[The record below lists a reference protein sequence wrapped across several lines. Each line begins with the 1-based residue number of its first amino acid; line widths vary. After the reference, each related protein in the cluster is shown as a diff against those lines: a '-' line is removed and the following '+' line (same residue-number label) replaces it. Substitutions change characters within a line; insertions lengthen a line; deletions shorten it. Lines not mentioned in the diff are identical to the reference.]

1 MKPVIVVIAL
11 LACLVAS
18 VLGQVEEPGAGFLPG
33 QPAAFLPQS
42 DQVSLHQEPEG
53 EESGEFREYL

>member
-18 VLGQVEEPGAGFLPG
+18 VLGQVEEQAGFLPG

-53 EESGEFREYL
+53 EESGEFREYI